1 MSSLTNNP
9 IDNWDPLRDRELIA
23 RLITQGNTPEQ
34 RALDRFLEVRFSE
47 HAGEE
52 NARLVESTNKLV
64 AATHRFGTV
73 TWWLAGGTILLGLSA
88 AIDVVL
94 KIAKGAH

>member
-1 MSSLTNNP
+1 
-9 IDNWDPLRDRELIA
+9 LIA

-34 RALDRFLEVRFSE
+34 RLLEVRFSE
-47 HAGEE
+47 RAGEE

-64 AATHRFGTV
+64 SATHRLGSV
-73 TWWLAGGTILLGLSA
+73 TWGLVGGTILLGLA
-88 AIDVVL
+88 AATDVVL